1 MEAIIFN
8 PSDIKVEDVVKL
20 PNVFLHPTHAANSLE
35 IFAILGTEEQYRKF
49 YADCKSCQCTKIAV
63 KERGGMM
70 NTNLIISIVFM
81 TLSVL
86 NMLVKNKFLI
96 WQSGA
101 MFAFSIVQ
109 FAFYMNWIKYN

>member
-1 MEAIIFN
+1 
-8 PSDIKVEDVVKL
+8 
-20 PNVFLHPTHAANSLE
+20 
-35 IFAILGTEEQYRKF
+35 
-49 YADCKSCQCTKIAV
+49 
-63 KERGGMM
+63 MM

-86 NMLVKNKFLI
+86 NMLEKNKFLI